1 MPFPYPPAYS
11 EMETPPVSPATGDHL
26 TASPA
31 PSAEDDFWWSL
42 AQLLRHRTFI
52 IAVTALAVVASIAI
66 SLLLPVSYAASTRVL
81 IPSGGGISDLLGG
94 SLPSSARALLGG
106 RVGSYTRSLA
116 LLTSETMY
124 DRAVQTF
131 DLVDVYDVGDSR
143 TPEADARAELRENA
157 SFAVDDEFEFLSVT
171 VLDRD
176 PQRAADL
183 ANFMTAQ
190 INELNADLT
199 TQSAGGFR
207 SYIEQRYDTAMQA
220 LDSTLDASRDFQ
232 SEFGVFALPEQT
244 QGFFT
249 QLAAIRAELIQL
261 EIQYESLESQL
272 GDANPQVTRLR
283 TLTQAA
289 QRRYGQAL
297 RGGEETLPVSR
308 EAIPAVA
315 RQYAELERERVMQ
328 ATIIETLLPLLE
340 QARMEEMRR
349 VETVQVVDAARPPDK
364 KAEPR
369 RSRIVILSTL
379 SAALLACLAV
389 LARAWYDRSYAF
401 FSGRV
406 SGAAG
411 RRA

>member
-1 MPFPYPPAYS
+1 M
-11 EMETPPVSPATGDHL
+11 
-26 TASPA
+26 
-31 PSAEDDFWWSL
+31 PSAEDDFWWSI
-42 AQLLRHRTFI
+42 AQLVRYRTFVI
-52 IAVTALAVVASIAI
+52 VATALAAVASVVI
-66 SLLLPVSYAASTRVL
+66 SLLLPVTYAASTRVL

-106 RVGSYTRSLA
+106 TVGGYTRSLA
-116 LLTSETMY
+116 LLTSETVY
-124 DRAVQTF
+124 DRTVEAF
-131 DLVDVYDVGDSR
+131 DLVTVYDLGDSP
-143 TPEADARAELRENA
+143 TPGTDAQNELRENA
-157 SFAVDDEFEFLSVT
+157 SYTVDDEFEFLSVT
-171 VLDRD
+171 VLDSD
-176 PQRAADL
+176 PQRAADI
-183 ANFMTAQ
+183 ANFMTEQ
-190 INELNADLT
+190 INELNADLS

-207 SYIEQRYDTAMQA
+207 AYIEERYDTAMQA

-232 SEFGVFALPEQT
+232 SEYGVFALPEQT

-249 QLAAIRAELIQL
+249 QLATLRGEVIQL

-272 GDANPQVTRLR
+272 GGENPQVVRLLA
-283 TLTQAA
+283 LTQAA
-289 QRRYGQAL
+289 RRRYNQAL
-297 RGGEETLPVSR
+297 QGGERTLPVSQ

-364 KAEPR
+364 KAAPR

-379 SAALLACLAV
+379 SAALLACLIV
-389 LARAWYDRSYAF
+389 LAHAWFDRSRAF

-406 SGAAG
+406 SEAAA